1 MGCTPFA
8 LERWFA
14 RHEFSARWTL
24 SSSDCD
30 GLAMGKLLAAADA
43 EARALWDDLR
53 LGYTESA
60 GHPLLRR
67 EIAATYAGVA
77 PQEVLAFVPE
87 EGIYAAM
94 RCLLRPGDRVVC
106 VAPAYQSLY
115 QVAAD
120 LGCEVVRWTPRE
132 EDGWRFDPDDLAAL
146 AASVAAVHNGE
157 ASAVRRISPRA
168 VNLDYFWRVLAGGLA
183 PTTSWLEA
191 VGCLHLAELVHALT
205 TRAAA
210 IVAEARLLWQ
220 SATPTP
226 VHGDLRLEHAL
237 MQGRRAVLLDWEMFG
252 LGDPALD
259 VATFLR
265 QDAGTMDDASRAHW
279 LACYCDAVRSPELS
293 ARIDVYARLLPLQ
306 QFAFLLGGLR
316 QLTPSDRHDPD
327 LRNNMAFLRQT
338 LAATGEAAAA
348 NLLANPAMPLNEID
362 HLLMAVAQT

>member
-1 MGCTPFA
+1 MTDLNDSIHTYLTTAPASGFA
-8 LERWFA
+8 GRA
-14 RHEFSARWTL
+14 VTL
-24 SSSDCD
+24 RVHWRGENSLLWRVEAD
-30 GLAMGKLLAAADA
+30 GA
-43 EARALWDDLR
+43 EAVVKLFLD
-53 LGYTESA
+53 A
-60 GHPLLRR
+60 GQARGRR
-67 EIAATYAGVA
+67 QFDGQQMFAPQGVA
-77 PQEVLAFVPE
+77 PEPLWFDRYPEGLARQVLVYRWV
-87 EGIYAAM
+87 EG
-94 RCLLRPGDRVVC
+94 RNVDVGNL
-106 VAPAYQSLY
+106 
-115 QVAAD
+115 
-120 LGCEVVRWTPRE
+120 
-132 EDGWRFDPDDLAAL
+132 DDLAAL

-168 VNLDYFWRVLAGGLA
+168 VNLDYFWRVLAGGLT

-348 NLLANPAMPLNEID
+348 NLLTNAAVPLNEID

>member
-1 MGCTPFA
+1 MLDLNDSIHTYLTTAPASGFA
-8 LERWFA
+8 GRAVTMRVHWRGENSLLWRVEA
-14 RHEFSARWTL
+14 
-24 SSSDCD
+24 D
-30 GLAMGKLLAAADA
+30 GA
-43 EARALWDDLR
+43 EAVVKLFLD
-53 LGYTESA
+53 A
-60 GHPLLRR
+60 GQARGRR
-67 EIAATYAGVA
+67 QFDGQQMFAPQGVA
-77 PQEVLAFVPE
+77 PEPLWFDRYPEGLARQVLVYRWV
-87 EGIYAAM
+87 EG
-94 RCLLRPGDRVVC
+94 RNVDVGNL
-106 VAPAYQSLY
+106 
-115 QVAAD
+115 
-120 LGCEVVRWTPRE
+120 
-132 EDGWRFDPDDLAAL
+132 DDLAAL

-348 NLLANPAMPLNEID
+348 NLLTNAAMPLNEID
-362 HLLMAVAQT
+362 HLMMAVAQT